1 MREEVRPAT
10 IGGVLRWGLKY
21 MVAAWV
27 VALLAILGAGLF
39 KRKAVEEA
47 EPSLVVAM
55 LERLEED
62 DRCNAILAI
71 SPDLQRQLEAVELM
85 PERRPLHGVP
95 VLVKDNIDVKGMA
108 TTAGSRALLNNH
120 AESDSPVVAN
130 IRSAGALIAG
140 KTNLSEW
147 ANFRSTASTSGW
159 SSVGGLTTNPFDS
172 SCSACGS
179 SSGSGAAVG
188 SGLVDIAIG
197 TETDGSITCPAAM
210 CGIVGLKP
218 TVGLLSCDGIVPI
231 SASQDTPGPMT
242 RTVRLAALALGAM
255 AGGDSSDY
263 EASLNVR
270 ALEGIR
276 LGVLNPLAGMYD
288 DSVSAA
294 FDAARETL
302 ERAGAILVEIHDLP
316 DLRKISELEWEILLR
331 EFKRDLNVYLS
342 GRPPSVTTRTLA
354 DIIAYNK
361 SHASVVMPHFG
372 QDIFEQSEET
382 KGGEDPE
389 LPGLVAEARRLAGRD
404 GIDRLL
410 AEHQCVALIA
420 PTTGRAFPV
429 NLKGGDE
436 FQGACTTLPAVSGY
450 PHLTVPMGRADGL
463 PVGLSFMGP
472 QFSEA
477 RLLAM
482 GYAFEQKRKK

>member
-159 SSVGGLTTNPFDS
+159 SSW
-172 SCSACGS
+172 
-179 SSGSGAAVG
+179 
-188 SGLVDIAIG
+188 
-197 TETDGSITCPAAM
+197 
-210 CGIVGLKP
+210 
-218 TVGLLSCDGIVPI
+218 
-231 SASQDTPGPMT
+231 TP
-242 RTVRLAALALGAM
+242 
-255 AGGDSSDY
+255 S
-263 EASLNVR
+263 
-270 ALEGIR
+270 
-276 LGVLNPLAGMYD
+276 
-288 DSVSAA
+288 
-294 FDAARETL
+294 
-302 ERAGAILVEIHDLP
+302 
-316 DLRKISELEWEILLR
+316 
-331 EFKRDLNVYLS
+331 
-342 GRPPSVTTRTLA
+342 
-354 DIIAYNK
+354 
-361 SHASVVMPHFG
+361 
-372 QDIFEQSEET
+372 
-382 KGGEDPE
+382 
-389 LPGLVAEARRLAGRD
+389 
-404 GIDRLL
+404 
-410 AEHQCVALIA
+410 
-420 PTTGRAFPV
+420 
-429 NLKGGDE
+429 
-436 FQGACTTLPAVSGY
+436 
-450 PHLTVPMGRADGL
+450 
-463 PVGLSFMGP
+463 
-472 QFSEA
+472 
-477 RLLAM
+477 
-482 GYAFEQKRKK
+482 